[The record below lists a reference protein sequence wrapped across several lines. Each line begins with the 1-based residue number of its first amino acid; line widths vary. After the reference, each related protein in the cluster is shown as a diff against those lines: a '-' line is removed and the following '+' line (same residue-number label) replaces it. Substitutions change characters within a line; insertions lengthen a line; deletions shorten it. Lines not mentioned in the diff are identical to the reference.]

1 MYSNIHYYC
10 SYIISL
16 SDELGRVRLRP
27 GPQPGSDYINASFVD
42 VCLHCMASK
51 SVGEEE
57 GEPSGVAG
65 GREAREA

>member
-1 MYSNIHYYC
+1 MVP
-10 SYIISL
+10 
-16 SDELGRVRLRP
+16 EEEVEE
-27 GPQPGSDYINASFVD
+27 
-42 VCLHCMASK
+42 SK